1 MSTLYNRL
9 RRCNH
14 AIETAVAESKR
25 LHTEAELAGILIW
38 EMDERNLRELVLI
51 EIATQGQTIW
61 ERL

>member
-14 AIETAVAESKR
+14 AIESVVAESKR
-25 LHTEAELAGILIW
+25 LHTEAERAGILIW